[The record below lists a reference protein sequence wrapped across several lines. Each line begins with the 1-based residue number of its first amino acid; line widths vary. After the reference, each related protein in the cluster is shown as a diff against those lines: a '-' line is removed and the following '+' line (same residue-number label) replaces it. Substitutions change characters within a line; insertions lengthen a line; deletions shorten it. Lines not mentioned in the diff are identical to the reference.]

1 MKKNSKIIF
10 PILILT
16 LIGYLMITNNKNNQ
30 LTDWDIDNT
39 REFKSND
46 ELLLK
51 AKMESQKLL
60 PKFIEEFKNNKNSKK
75 EFYVKVKLSEN
86 KLSEHMWLVALSLNG
101 KNSIGVLD
109 NTPND
114 LKKIKLQDTLKF
126 DINKAE
132 DLMIYENDSLIA
144 GAFLWSLLNK

>member
-16 LIGYLMITNNKNNQ
+16 LIGYFMVTNNKNNQ

-51 AKMESQKLL
+51 AKIESQKLL